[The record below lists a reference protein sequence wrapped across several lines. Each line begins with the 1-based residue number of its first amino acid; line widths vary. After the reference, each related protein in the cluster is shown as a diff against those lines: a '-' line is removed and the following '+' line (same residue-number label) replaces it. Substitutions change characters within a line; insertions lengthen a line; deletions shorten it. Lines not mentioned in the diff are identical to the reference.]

1 MYECMSARSFL
12 FDVSYNKLALSV
24 RKLMFLA
31 NVQKAIKESCVLLVK
46 KVYGNVQILLSA
58 LNAQILAS
66 PLISFF

>member
-1 MYECMSARSFL
+1 MYECMSARSYL

>member
-1 MYECMSARSFL
+1 MYECMSALSYL